1 MGRTN
6 EEDKKFKTSS
16 SLHRNSQETTPKPVS
31 EILKNGLEI
40 LKEETSRPNNK
51 EEDDLPSQE
60 EIKTEVNNHTPLVS
74 TTPLHP
80 NPIILLN
87 HQLKE
92 NLDPGLVT
100 TSMKSRPSTKK
111 EDDLTSQEG
120 TKPEDNKNSPLVL
133 TTPPSTLMNRYLKE
147 NLNPGLTMTPLTPLM
162 APIPPSPLIETQKHS
177 STSHIFSSNKEI
189 PHQGL
194 VTKPP
199 VIMIITP
206 RAPTTELKSRGT
218 LKRMKNDSNT
228 KSNPGVKHHT
238 SVNKQTG
245 SAHNLPQDTRPISRT
260 GSVRRLY
267 SRTTMGQG
275 RPPETQEFSFPF
287 VQKETG
293 RGGSRSQG

>member
-6 EEDKKFKTSS
+6 EKFKTSS
-16 SLHRNSQETTPKPVS
+16 SLHRNPQETTPKPVS
-31 EILKNGLEI
+31 EILKNGLETS
-40 LKEETSRPNNK
+40 KEETSRPNNK

-60 EIKTEVNNHTPLVS
+60 EIKTEVNNYIPLVS

-80 NPIILLN
+80 NPTILLN

-111 EDDLTSQEG
+111 EDDLTSQE
-120 TKPEDNKNSPLVL
+120 EVNKNSPLVL

-147 NLNPGLTMTPLTPLM
+147 NLNPGLIMTPLTPLM
-162 APIPPSPLIETQKHS
+162 APIPPTPLTETQKHS
-177 STSHIFSSNKEI
+177 STSNLFSSNKEI

-194 VTKPP
+194 ATKPP
-199 VIMIITP
+199 VIMIIPP

-218 LKRMKNDSNT
+218 FKRMKNESNT

-238 SVNKQTG
+238 SVNEQTG

-260 GSVRRLY
+260 GSVRCLY